1 MLTLKEPSLEEVGYG
16 IDVDEFNIILY
27 RLKLNKTG
35 NNVGQLRREA
45 MGYYNSV
52 EACLEKVYL
61 LEVQRVGL
69 ADLEALNKDV
79 RLTIASC
86 AQSWQWT
93 YGALQATYS
102 ATPHASLYEFR
113 EQYQYT
119 PTQTPLW

>member
-16 IDVDEFNIILY
+16 IDVDEFNIILC

-35 NNVGQLRREA
+35 NNVGQVRKEA

-69 ADLEALNKDV
+69 ADLETLNKDV
-79 RLTIASC
+79 RLTITSC
-86 AQSWQWT
+86 AQS
-93 YGALQATYS
+93 LRS
-102 ATPHASLYEFR
+102 FR
-113 EQYQYT
+113 EKYET
-119 PTQTPLW
+119 VVGVTKNE

>member
-1 MLTLKEPSLEEVGYG
+1 MLTLKEPSLEEAGYG

-35 NNVGQLRREA
+35 DNVGQVRREA

-79 RLTIASC
+79 RLTISSC
-86 AQSWQWT
+86 AQS
-93 YGALQATYS
+93 LRS
-102 ATPHASLYEFR
+102 FR
-113 EQYQYT
+113 EKYET
-119 PTQTPLW
+119 VVGVGKE

>member
-16 IDVDEFNIILY
+16 IDVDEFNIILC

-35 NNVGQLRREA
+35 NNVGQVRKEA

-86 AQSWQWT
+86 AQS
-93 YGALQATYS
+93 LRS
-102 ATPHASLYEFR
+102 FR
-113 EQYQYT
+113 EKYET
-119 PTQTPLW
+119 VVGANKK

>member
-16 IDVDEFNIILY
+16 IDVDEFNIILC

-35 NNVGQLRREA
+35 NNVGQVRKEA
-45 MGYYNSV
+45 MGYYSSV

-86 AQSWQWT
+86 AQS
-93 YGALQATYS
+93 LRS
-102 ATPHASLYEFR
+102 FR
-113 EQYQYT
+113 EKYEAVVGVIKK
-119 PTQTPLW
+119 

>member
-1 MLTLKEPSLEEVGYG
+1 MLTLKEPSLEEAGYG

-35 NNVGQLRREA
+35 DNVGQVRREA

-86 AQSWQWT
+86 AQS
-93 YGALQATYS
+93 LRS
-102 ATPHASLYEFR
+102 FRKKYE
-113 EQYQYT
+113 T
-119 PTQTPLW
+119 MVGVGKK

>member
-1 MLTLKEPSLEEVGYG
+1 MLILKEPSLEGVGYG
-16 IDVDEFNIILY
+16 IDVDEFNLILC

-35 NNVGQLRREA
+35 NNVGQIRKEA

-69 ADLEALNKDV
+69 DDLEALNKDV

-86 AQSWQWT
+86 AQS
-93 YGALQATYS
+93 LKS
-102 ATPHASLYEFR
+102 FR
-113 EQYQYT
+113 EKYET
-119 PTQTPLW
+119 VVGGGS

>member
-1 MLTLKEPSLEEVGYG
+1 MLTLKEASLEEAGYG

-35 NNVGQLRREA
+35 DNVGQVRREA

-69 ADLEALNKDV
+69 ADLEALNRDV

-86 AQSWQWT
+86 AQS
-93 YGALQATYS
+93 LRS
-102 ATPHASLYEFR
+102 FR
-113 EQYQYT
+113 EKCET
-119 PTQTPLW
+119 VVGVTKNE

>member
-1 MLTLKEPSLEEVGYG
+1 MLTLKEPSPEEVGYG

-35 NNVGQLRREA
+35 NNVGQVRKEA

-86 AQSWQWT
+86 AQS
-93 YGALQATYS
+93 LKS
-102 ATPHASLYEFR
+102 FK
-113 EQYQYT
+113 EQYQKVSGIEA
-119 PTQTPLW
+119 PSDVEEVPQKC